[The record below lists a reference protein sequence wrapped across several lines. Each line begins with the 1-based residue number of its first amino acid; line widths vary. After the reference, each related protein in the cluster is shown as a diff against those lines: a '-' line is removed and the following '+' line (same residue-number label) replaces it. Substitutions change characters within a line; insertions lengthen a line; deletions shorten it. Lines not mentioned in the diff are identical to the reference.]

1 MHLLRTET
9 RTLDEAEAAVDL
21 AQSPAE
27 LVFLS
32 FTDSDMTALARAWNV
47 GRDGYPT
54 LRIAPLAQLKHPYS
68 VDLYVA
74 NVAAHARF
82 VLVRLLGGLDYW
94 RYGVEE
100 LSRAAR
106 AGGFELAV
114 VPGDYR
120 QDERLDAASTLPP
133 EDLRRLW
140 GWFHEGGPENLA
152 SCLAFLSSR
161 IGAPH
166 TWREPEPVP
175 AMGVAS
181 ALCREPATLDMG
193 QRAPCGTLS
202 REAGEGREGVA
213 KRPHLAG
220 RAPLASPPRA
230 LITFYRSVQMAADT
244 APIAALADALAERGF
259 AVTAAYVSSLKDP
272 AAASDLSALIA
283 RERPDVILNTTAFS
297 GRAENGP
304 GVLDEADAPVLQ
316 AILSGA
322 RAEAWRESG
331 RGLGAADLAMNVVL
345 PELDGRLIAGAI
357 SFKAEAARS
366 EALEFASLVHRP
378 DPSRVA
384 AVADRAAAWA
394 RLRRMPAAERQI
406 ACVLSDYPHKGGRAG
421 YAVGLDTPAS
431 VVAIVRALDE
441 AGYAVGDAP
450 DPRELMALLTGKG
463 EGAASLTA
471 APLPVG
477 EGGPFIASEPDLPEE
492 AATSARIALS
502 LRERGR
508 GEGLKACAHP
518 ADAALLPLAAYERH
532 FAALPASLRA
542 SITAAWG
549 SPAADPAVANGAFSF
564 RVVRCGT
571 LLVALQPTRGLDRD
585 RKADHHD
592 PALPPRHAYVAFY
605 LWLRLVARVDAM
617 IHCGTHGTLEWLPG
631 KAVALSA
638 DCAPEAVLGPVPVIY
653 PFIVNNPG
661 EAAQAKRRI
670 AAVTVGHLTPPLVE
684 AGQHGAAAEV
694 EALLDEY
701 ADAQGLDPRRAR
713 KLADAILE
721 RAVDTGLA
729 AEAGLAAGADPEER
743 LQALDAWL
751 CDLKEAR
758 IGDGLHVFGRSPE
771 RWDEAPADIVAA
783 CGPAE
788 MAALLRALDGRFVE
802 PGPAGAP
809 SRGRSDV
816 LPTGRNLFSV
826 DPRSIPTRTAWEIG
840 RRTADEIVTR
850 YAQDHGDW
858 PKRIV
863 LDLWGSATMRTGG
876 DEIAQAMALLGV
888 RPVWDHTSSRVS
900 GFEILPPAVFGRPR
914 VDVTLC
920 ISGLFR
926 DVFPGQIAL
935 FDDAVR
941 AVAALDEPDDENPLA
956 AASRAAAA
964 EPMRIFGTAPGA
976 YGLGLGEILADGQ
989 WADRAE
995 LGAAYLAASSHA
1007 YGRAAEG
1014 ASAPAAFGER
1024 VASADAFVHV
1034 QDMAEQDV
1042 LDSDAFAE
1050 HEGGFAAAAS
1060 SLGATPVLY
1069 HANTANP
1076 ERTRVRTL
1084 AEEVAKVLRS
1094 RAANPR
1100 WLAGQMRHGWRG
1112 AAEIAETVGNLF
1124 AHAALAEVVRSEQF
1138 DLMFDASCGDD
1149 AVRAFLLGA
1158 NPGAARAIADAFDE
1172 AQRRGFWS
1180 PRRNSTAAILAEMR
1194 SEGAAP

>member
-32 FTDSDMTALARAWNV
+32 FTDSDMTALARAWDA
-47 GRDGYPT
+47 GRDRYPT

-74 NVAAHARF
+74 NVAAKARF

-100 LSRAAR
+100 LGRAAR
-106 AGGFELAV
+106 QQGFHLAV

-120 QDERLDAASTLPP
+120 QDERLDTASTLPP

-152 SCLAFLSSR
+152 SCLGFLSST
-161 IGAPH
+161 IGAGRP
-166 TWREPEPVP
+166 WDEPKTVP
-175 AMGVAS
+175 AMGVS
-181 ALCREPATLDMG
+181 AELSREAHAVATG
-193 QRAPCGTLS
+193 PQVGTLS
-202 REAGEGREGVA
+202 REAGKGREGAAERRGAGHPGVNPGASSVGSADISPASRERVA
-213 KRPHLAG
+213 LV
-220 RAPLASPPRA
+220 PPRA
-230 LITFYRSVQMAADT
+230 LITFYRSVLMAGDT
-244 APIAALADALAERGF
+244 AAIAALADALAQRGF
-259 AVTAAYVSSLKDP
+259 AVTAAYASSLKDP
-272 AAASDLSALIA
+272 AAAEGLSTLIA
-283 RERPDVILNTTAFS
+283 REKPDVILNTTAFS
-297 GRAENGP
+297 GRADNGG

-316 AILSGA
+316 AMLSGA
-322 RAEAWRESG
+322 RHEAWLDSG

-345 PELDGRLIAGAI
+345 PELDGRIIAGAI

-366 EALEFASLVHRP
+366 EALEYSSLSHRP

-394 RLRRMPAAERQI
+394 RLRRTPAAERRI

-431 VVAIVRALDE
+431 VAAIAQALE
-441 AGYAVGDAP
+441 GAGYVVGAAP
-450 DPRELMALLTGKG
+450 DPQRLISTLAGDAAALEPLSPKG
-463 EGAASLTA
+463 
-471 APLPVG
+471 
-477 EGGPFIASEPDLPEE
+477 
-492 AATSARIALS
+492 
-502 LRERGR
+502 ERGR
-508 GEGLKACAHP
+508 GEGCRASGS
-518 ADAALLPLAAYERH
+518 DAA
-532 FAALPASLRA
+532 AALSLSDYKALFAELPAAFRNSVD
-542 SITAAWG
+542 AAWG
-549 SPAADPAVANGAFSF
+549 APDADPAVDSAGFRF
-564 RVVRCGT
+564 RVVRCGN

-605 LWLRLVARVDAM
+605 LWLRNVADIHAM

-638 DCAPEAVLGPVPVIY
+638 DCAPEAVLGPMPVIY

-729 AEAGLAAGADPEER
+729 DEAGLSGADDPEDR

-758 IGDGLHVFGRSPE
+758 IGDGLHVFGQSPAG
-771 RWDEAPADIVAA
+771 WSEAPAKNVAA

-809 SRGRSDV
+809 SRGRTDV

-858 PKRIV
+858 PRRIV

-876 DEIAQAMALLGV
+876 DEIAQALALLGV
-888 RPVWDHTSSRVS
+888 RPVWDHASSRVS

-914 VDVTLC
+914 VDVTLR

-941 AVAALDEPDDENPLA
+941 AVAGLDEPDDENPLA

-964 EPMRIFGTAPGA
+964 EPTRIFGTAPGA

-989 WADRAE
+989 WSDRAE

-1014 ASAPAAFGER
+1014 VESPAAFGDR

-1050 HEGGFAAAAS
+1050 HEGGFAAAAA
-1060 SLGATPVLY
+1060 SLGAAPTLY
-1069 HANTANP
+1069 HADTANP
-1076 ERTRVRTL
+1076 DRTRVRTL

-1094 RAANPR
+1094 RATNPR

-1112 AAEIAETVGNLF
+1112 AAEIAETVDNLF

-1149 AVRAFLLGA
+1149 AVRAFLLDA
-1158 NPGAARAIADAFDE
+1158 NPAAARAIADKFEE
-1172 AQRRGFWS
+1172 AQRRGFWR

-1194 SEGAAP
+1194 ADAGAPA